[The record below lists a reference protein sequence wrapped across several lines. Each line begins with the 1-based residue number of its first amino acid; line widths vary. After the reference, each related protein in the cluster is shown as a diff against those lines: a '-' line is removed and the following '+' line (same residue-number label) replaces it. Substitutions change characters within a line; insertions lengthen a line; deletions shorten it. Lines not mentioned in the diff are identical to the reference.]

1 MAGPVTTASRSK
13 DAHPVAGVLIRRA
26 GACGRMTLDRPRA
39 LNTLTGAMVAAMSE
53 ALKAWETTP
62 AVRLVLIDAT
72 GPRAFC
78 AGGDIGEV
86 HDLATSTTPGA
97 ALAHCADEY
106 ALDLMIA
113 RYPKPV
119 VVLVEGVAMGGGLG
133 IACHASHPVASQSAT
148 FAFPE
153 CAVGWVPDSGATHL
167 LSRMEP
173 DLARYL
179 ALTGARFG
187 AEDALRLG
195 LVRAILVEG
204 RREELV
210 ADLEASGDPGLLARY
225 ARSEP
230 KAATDS
236 PPARILDAF
245 GETTLPGILQALETM
260 DPGADDGGD
269 TARTLRE
276 RAIKALL
283 RGSPFAQELTLALVA
298 AARRTPG
305 LAKAFERETGAV
317 AALLGHPDFHEG
329 IRANLI
335 DRDRRPSWTHDHR
348 NRIPAAEIETVLT
361 RISAPLGASGC

>member
-133 IACHASHPVASQSAT
+133 ISVNGRYRVLGNNIMAAM
-148 FAFPE
+148 PE
-153 CAVGWVPDSGATHL
+153 TGIGLLPDVGATRFL
-167 LSRMEP
+167 NNCPGRIGL
-173 DLARYL
+173 YL
-179 ALTGARFG
+179 GLTGAR
-187 AEDALRLG
+187 L
-195 LVRAILVEG
+195 
-204 RREELV
+204 
-210 ADLEASGDPGLLARY
+210 
-225 ARSEP
+225 
-230 KAATDS
+230 
-236 PPARILDAF
+236 
-245 GETTLPGILQALETM
+245 
-260 DPGADDGGD
+260 D
-269 TARTLRE
+269 TAD
-276 RAIKALL
+276 AIY
-283 RGSPFAQELTLALVA
+283 
-298 AARRTPG
+298 
-305 LAKAFERETGAV
+305 
-317 AALLGHPDFHEG
+317 
-329 IRANLI
+329 
-335 DRDRRPSWTHDHR
+335 
-348 NRIPAAEIETVLT
+348 
-361 RISAPLGASGC
+361 